1 MRDSE
6 KYTIAKWFVHSDRID
21 LSPHRI
27 TRVGEY
33 CIVSSLHCIFQGVD
47 GQETFGD
54 VTDIFVDGEYRSEG
68 TYDDHDSV
76 VAHLQEVLSATS

>member
-27 TRVGEY
+27 THVGEHY
-33 CIVSSLHCIFQGVD
+33 TVSSLHCIFQGVD
-47 GQETFGD
+47 GEETFGD
-54 VTDIFVDGEYRSEG
+54 VTDIFVNGEYTSEG
-68 TYDDHDSV
+68 TYDDHDRV
-76 VAHLQEVLSATS
+76 VAQLQEMVSAK